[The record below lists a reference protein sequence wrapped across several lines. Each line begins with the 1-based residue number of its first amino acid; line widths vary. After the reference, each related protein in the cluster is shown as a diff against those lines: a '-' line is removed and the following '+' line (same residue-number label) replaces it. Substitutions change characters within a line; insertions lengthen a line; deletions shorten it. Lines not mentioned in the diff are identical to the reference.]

1 MFEMFAMK
9 VEEVVLWLSSE
20 AAQKEEIVEMYHVLC
35 QCQAQLSN
43 TR

>member
-1 MFEMFAMK
+1 MFAMK
-9 VEEVVLWLSSE
+9 VEEVGLWMSPE
-20 AAQKEEIVEMYHVLC
+20 AAQEEEIAQMYHVLS